1 MYTLTISYE
10 EKIKNYTF
18 TYFDSSITKIILNNY
33 FYYTHY
39 NIGNIYITFT
49 NVDINTLENT
59 YKITENSEVFNIPE
73 FLDVEFFIEIF
84 LSNGFV
90 LDVEYELK

>member
-49 NVDINTLENT
+49 NVDINNIIENESITISFNTLENT

-84 LSNGFV
+84 N
-90 LDVEYELK
+90 